1 MATVFSAP
9 RTALARGLHIAYED
23 LGSGNPAVVLI
34 HGAFGSRSHFA
45 AQVEHL
51 AQRHRVVALDLHGH
65 GDSDLPKDGFRISD
79 FTGDVIAVCEAAN
92 LDGAVL
98 CGHSFSGAI
107 ALEVAA
113 ARPDLVA
120 GVVLLDGTILYPEG
134 LRTQALSNLVPVL
147 EGPGWAE
154 AMQGYLGGRGFGPYD
169 SPDLKA
175 RVMQEIGRGPG
186 GLAAPLMRYVL
197 SSDHASLIASSDC
210 PLLYI
215 HARVPTDLAR
225 LRELRPDAL
234 IASVAGSGHWMM
246 LEVPDQVKAM
256 LDRFLDIVAGIS
268 VRVRV

>member
-1 MATVFSAP
+1 MAAVLSSH
-9 RTALARGLHIAYED
+9 RTAIAQGLTIAYD
-23 LGSGNPAVVLI
+23 DVGRGTPAVVLI

-51 AQRHRVVALDLHGH
+51 ARRHRVVALDLHGH
-65 GDSDLPKDGFRISD
+65 GESDLPKEGFRISD
-79 FTGDVIAVCEAAN
+79 FTGDVIAVCEAGG
-92 LDGAVL
+92 LDRAVL
-98 CGHSFSGAI
+98 CGHSFAGAI
-107 ALEVAA
+107 AMEVAA

-134 LRTQALSNLVPVL
+134 LRTQALGSLVPVL

-154 AMQGYLGGRGFGPYD
+154 AMQGFLGGRGFGPSD

-175 RVMQEIGRGPG
+175 RVMEEIGRGPG
-186 GLAAPLMRYVL
+186 GLAAPLMRYIL

-225 LRELRPDAL
+225 LRELRPDAV
-234 IASVAGSGHWMM
+234 IAAVAGSGHWMM
-246 LEVPDQVKAM
+246 LEVPDQVNAM

-268 VRVRV
+268 V